1 MFTATITAMREDRLD
16 GLPRAE
22 LVDRV
27 EQLRRF
33 RGAVADYEARLVRA
47 IDGLDDNGLDGRGVL
62 RSHGRVS
69 GRAAHRAART
79 AHGLADMPRAEAA
92 LAAGRITVEHAHSL
106 TKAGREINP
115 ESADAELVEIAETSP
130 ADLFAKRTT
139 EWITKRKKSDPKP
152 DHDAQRRAR
161 TLKRWDDKA
170 TGLRMFLLGVDQTTG
185 ALLDADINRLEQTLW
200 NDDGGRN
207 ADPNTA
213 RTLDQ
218 RLADATVQLITGARR
233 TADRPPHPKSNVTIM
248 IDLADMTT
256 DDGAPLATLV
266 QDGQPLPASV
276 LDRLLCV
283 STITPMLFNGP
294 SNPIW
299 VGRDYRHATLTQWRA
314 LIARD
319 RGCIGCGANPDR
331 CQAHHIRYWEHFGPT
346 DIDNLVLV
354 CSRCHHNIH
363 DRGHTLHRTN
373 GRWTI
378 RPPGAPPGAKQPHFP
393 TPDFPTTP
401 EPAHITPHAA

>member
-1 MFTATITAMREDRLD
+1 MFTATITAMRQDRLD

-27 EQLRRF
+27 EELRRF

-47 IDGLDDNGLDGRGVL
+47 IDSLDDNGLDGRGVL

-69 GRAAHRAART
+69 GKTAHRAART
-79 AHGLADMPRAEAA
+79 AHGLADMPRAAAA
-92 LAAGRITVEHAHSL
+92 LRDGRITVEHAHSL
-106 TKAGREINP
+106 TKAGREIDP
-115 ESADAELVEIAETSP
+115 ELADAELVEIAEASP

-139 EWITKRKKSDPKP
+139 EWIAKRTRKDPKP

-207 ADPNTA
+207 ADPATA

-218 RLADATVQLITGARR
+218 RLADAVTQLITGARR
-233 TADRPPHPKSNVTIM
+233 EGDRPPHPKSNVTVL
-248 IDLADMTT
+248 IDIAAMTS
-256 DDGAPLATLV
+256 DDGSPLASLV

-283 STITPMLFNGP
+283 STITPILFNGP
-294 SNPIW
+294 ANPIW
-299 VGRDYRHATLTQWRA
+299 VGRDHRHATLTQWRA

-319 RGCIGCGANPDR
+319 RGCIGCGATPDR
-331 CQAHHIRYWEHFGPT
+331 CEAHHIEHWEHHGDT

-354 CSRCHHNIH
+354 CTRCHHNIH

-378 RPPGAPPGAKQPHFP
+378 RPPGAPPADKQPHFP
-393 TPDFPTTP
+393 THDFPTTP